1 VSNRLEDF
9 INSNRAAFDS
19 EEPAPHLG
27 YQWENTGGKQ
37 VRMHGKMKKL
47 VPLASAAAVLLLL
60 ASTLFLKKRSTDPPA
75 VVPDGIAVRTEIIRE
90 IDPAKAKEVQAF
102 SKVIITKRHQLTQI
116 KGDHPQLYQLFAK
129 GIQNLDSVYH
139 HLEQDLG
146 SHPNDEL
153 LLEAML
159 QNLELQTAIL
169 NRQLDIIKKLKQ
181 KKNKHEKTTL

>member
-1 VSNRLEDF
+1 VSNWLEDF
-9 INSNRAAFDS
+9 VNANRAAFDS

-27 YQWENTGGKQ
+27 SQRKSAGGKQ
-37 VRMHGKMKKL
+37 VSMHGKMKKL
-47 VPLASAAAVLLLL
+47 WHWASAAAVLLLL
-60 ASTLFLKKRSTDPPA
+60 AGTFFFKKNSTDPPDSVA
-75 VVPDGIAVRTEIIRE
+75 VKTEIIKE
-90 IDPAKAKEVQAF
+90 IDPEKAKEVQAF
-102 SKVIITKRHQLTQI
+102 SKVITAKRHQLTQI
-116 KGDHPQLYQLFAK
+116 KSDHPQLYQLFAK

-159 QNLELQTAIL
+159 QNLQLQTAIL

-181 KKNKHEKTTL
+181 KKNEHEKTTL